1 MEISLNDHNLN
12 EFGQSVTMDFAP
24 EGSVCEWCGKP
35 AMEQLTVIGGKRH
48 NEGGYYCHACGEK
61 FIQTVADAKSG
72 QDSASAPAQHPYS
85 SCPYILCICISINCK
100 CLYYYRISARIARI
114 LR

>member
-1 MEISLNDHNLN
+1 MTVTRKPRKARSCAVAEPVDPAPITLNDHNLN

-35 AMEQLTVIGGKRH
+35 AVEHLTVIGGKRH
-48 NEGGYYCHACGEK
+48 NEGGYFCHACGEI

-72 QDSASAPAQHPYS
+72 QDSASAPTQHPYS
-85 SCPYILCICISINCK
+85 P
-100 CLYYYRISARIARI
+100 
-114 LR
+114 